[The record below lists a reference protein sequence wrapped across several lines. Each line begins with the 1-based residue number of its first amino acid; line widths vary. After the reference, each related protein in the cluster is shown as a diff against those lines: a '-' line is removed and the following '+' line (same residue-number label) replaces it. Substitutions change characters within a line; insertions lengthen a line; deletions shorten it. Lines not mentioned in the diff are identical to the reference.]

1 MSNYIESRGVYSDTY
16 SMGDMANKRDY
27 ILTFTHTATGH
38 NVSFPA
44 TIQNFN
50 DTHIAQV
57 SEQVFADRMDPL
69 IQQASTTRD
78 ISFSFEVVNSSIDEA
93 RYNERSINM
102 LLQMMY
108 PKLAPD
114 GTVEAGSFIQ
124 ISGLNIFQDSSADN
138 SITCIIQNLNYS
150 LNVDEGFINVPIQF
164 APVEGVLTADDF
176 VEPDIL
182 GDIHP
187 ISITINIAGIAIIP
201 KSANQNNPY
210 PETYPRYR

>member
-1 MSNYIESRGVYSDTY
+1 
-16 SMGDMANKRDY
+16 MGDMANKRDY

-44 TIQNFN
+44 TIQNFS
-50 DTHIAQV
+50 DTHATQI
-57 SEQVFADRMDPL
+57 SEQIFADRMDPL

-150 LNVDEGFINVPIQF
+150 LNVDEGFIN
-164 APVEGVLTADDF
+164 APFDD
-176 VEPDIL
+176 VIE

-187 ISITINIAGIAIIP
+187 ISITINITGIAIIP
-201 KSANQNNPY
+201 KSANENNPY
-210 PETYPRYR
+210 PETYPRYT

>member
-1 MSNYIESRGVYSDTY
+1 MSKYIESRGVYSDTY

-44 TIQNFN
+44 TIQNFS
-50 DTHIAQV
+50 DTHATQI
-57 SEQVFADRMDPL
+57 SEQIFADRMDPL

-150 LNVDEGFINVPIQF
+150 LNVDEGFINVPIQI

-187 ISITINIAGIAIIP
+187 ISITINITGIAIIP
-201 KSANQNNPY
+201 KSANETNPY

>member
-1 MSNYIESRGVYSDTY
+1 
-16 SMGDMANKRDY
+16 MGDMANKRDY

-44 TIQNFN
+44 TIQNFS
-50 DTHIAQV
+50 DTHTTQI
-57 SEQVFADRMDPL
+57 SEQIFADRMDPL

-108 PKLAPD
+108 PKLASD

-150 LNVDEGFINVPIQF
+150 LNVDEGFINVPFSDQQ
-164 APVEGVLTADDF
+164 D
-176 VEPDIL
+176 

-201 KSANQNNPY
+201 KSANETNPY

>member
-1 MSNYIESRGVYSDTY
+1 MSKYIESRGVYSDTY

-44 TIQNFN
+44 TIQNFS
-50 DTHIAQV
+50 DTHATQI
-57 SEQVFADRMDPL
+57 SEQIFADRMDPL

-108 PKLAPD
+108 PKLASD

-150 LNVDEGFINVPIQF
+150 LNVDEGFINVPFSDQQ
-164 APVEGVLTADDF
+164 D
-176 VEPDIL
+176 

-187 ISITINIAGIAIIP
+187 ISITINITGIAIIP
-201 KSANQNNPY
+201 KSANETNPY

>member
-1 MSNYIESRGVYSDTY
+1 MSKYIESRGVYSDTY

-44 TIQNFN
+44 TIQNFS
-50 DTHIAQV
+50 DTHATQI
-57 SEQVFADRMDPL
+57 SEQIFADRMDPL

-78 ISFSFEVVNSSIDEA
+78 ISFSFEVVNSSINEA

-108 PKLAPD
+108 PKLASD

-124 ISGLNIFQDSSADN
+124 ISGLNIFQDSSTDN

-150 LNVDEGFINVPIQF
+150 LNVDEGFINVPFNDQQN
-164 APVEGVLTADDF
+164 
-176 VEPDIL
+176 

-187 ISITINIAGIAIIP
+187 ISITINITGIAIIP
-201 KSANQNNPY
+201 KSANETNPY

>member
-150 LNVDEGFINVPIQF
+150 LNVDEGFIN
-164 APVEGVLTADDF
+164 APFNDVIE
-176 VEPDIL
+176 

>member
-1 MSNYIESRGVYSDTY
+1 MSKYIESREVYSDTY

-50 DTHIAQV
+50 DTHATQI
-57 SEQVFADRMDPL
+57 SEQIFADRMDPL

-150 LNVDEGFINVPIQF
+150 LNIDEGFIN
-164 APVEGVLTADDF
+164 APFGDMED
-176 VEPDIL
+176 

-201 KSANQNNPY
+201 KSANETNPY
-210 PETYPRYR
+210 PETYPRYT

>member
-1 MSNYIESRGVYSDTY
+1 MSKYIESREVYSDTY

-50 DTHIAQV
+50 DTHATQI
-57 SEQVFADRMDPL
+57 SEQIFADRMDPL

-150 LNVDEGFINVPIQF
+150 LNIDEGFINVPF
-164 APVEGVLTADDF
+164 NDMED
-176 VEPDIL
+176 

-201 KSANQNNPY
+201 KSANENNPY
-210 PETYPRYR
+210 PETYPRYT

>member
-1 MSNYIESRGVYSDTY
+1 MSKYIESRGVYSDTY

-44 TIQNFN
+44 TIQNFS
-50 DTHIAQV
+50 DTHATQI
-57 SEQVFADRMDPL
+57 SEQIFADRMDPL

-150 LNVDEGFINVPIQF
+150 LNVDEGFINVPLSDQQ
-164 APVEGVLTADDF
+164 D
-176 VEPDIL
+176 

>member
-1 MSNYIESRGVYSDTY
+1 MSKYIESREVYSDTY

-50 DTHIAQV
+50 DTHATQI
-57 SEQVFADRMDPL
+57 SEQIFADRMDPL

-150 LNVDEGFINVPIQF
+150 LNVDEGFIN
-164 APVEGVLTADDF
+164 APFDD
-176 VEPDIL
+176 VIE

-201 KSANQNNPY
+201 KSANENNPY
-210 PETYPRYR
+210 PETYPRYT

>member
-1 MSNYIESRGVYSDTY
+1 MPNHVESRGLYSNTY

-50 DTHIAQV
+50 DSHTTQI
-57 SEQVFADRMDPL
+57 SEQIFADRMDPL

-78 ISFSFEVVNSSIDEA
+78 ISFSFEIVNSSIEEA

-108 PKLAPD
+108 PKLAGN
-114 GTVEAGSFIQ
+114 GTVEAGSYIE
-124 ISGLNIFQDSSADN
+124 ISGLNFFQDSANNN
-138 SITCIIQNLNYS
+138 SVTCLVQNISYS
-150 LNVDEGFINVPIQF
+150 LNVDEGFITP
-164 APVEGVLTADDF
+164 AAGE
-176 VEPDIL
+176 
-182 GDIHP
+182 IHP
-187 ISITINIAGIAIIP
+187 ISITIDISAIAIIP
-201 KSANQNNPY
+201 KSRNGANPY